1 MSSLHVFITG
11 GTGFVGRALCRVL
24 DAAGCRVTVLSRQ
37 DSAAVARVCG
47 GNVRPIASLAELHN
61 IGAIDAVVNL
71 AGESIAEGRWTSR
84 RKEILRNSRIGLTH
98 QLCDTLSRLT
108 HKPSVLISGSAI
120 GFYGDCGQQDV
131 DENSPPGDDF
141 AAGLCKDW
149 ESAAREAESL
159 GIRVCTVRIGL
170 VLDPSGGAL
179 QKMLP
184 AFRLGLG
191 GMIGKGQQWM
201 SWVDRGDLCRLILF
215 LIQNP
220 SARGPFNATAPYP
233 ANNRG
238 FTHAL
243 GEALHRPTL
252 FTVPSLA
259 LKVAMGE
266 ASSLLTTGQKVL
278 PRKAA
283 AAGFQ
288 YRHES
293 LESAFAAYFP

>member
-37 DSAAVARVCG
+37 DATTVSRLCG
-47 GNVRPIASLAELHN
+47 GSVRGIASLQELHH

-84 RKEILRNSRIGLTH
+84 RKDVLRNSRIELTR
-98 QLCDTLSRLT
+98 QLSDTLSRLT

-120 GFYGDCGQQDV
+120 GFYGDCDQQEV
-131 DENSPPGDDF
+131 DETSPPGDDF
-141 AAGLCKDW
+141 AAHLCRDW
-149 ESAAREAESL
+149 EAVAREAEDM
-159 GIRVCTVRIGL
+159 GIRVCTLRIGL

-184 AFRLGLG
+184 AFRFGLG
-191 GMIGKGQQWM
+191 GMIGRGQQWM
-201 SWVDRGDLCRLILF
+201 SWIDRADLCRLILF
-215 LIQNP
+215 LIQTP
-220 SARGPFNATAPYP
+220 TARGPFNATAPYP
-233 ANNRG
+233 ASNRT

-243 GEALHRPTL
+243 GEALRRPTL

-259 LKVAMGE
+259 LKLAMGE
-266 ASSLLTTGQKVL
+266 ASSLLTTGQKVM
-278 PRKAA
+278 PRKAM

-288 YRHES
+288 YRHDS
-293 LESAFAAYFP
+293 LESAFASYFS